1 MATINVAKRKVVV
14 FSGGSAANSLVD
26 VFNEVIEKNNCA
38 LTYVIPISDNGG
50 SSSEILRV
58 FGGPGI
64 GDVRSRLA
72 FFICCLYMSFF
83 SSFLPLYC
91 RRKCLYGSSSIHIT
105 YGGFSFQNTATD
117 PPSRQVVSSASSHQ
131 PMPPYETSSTTVF
144 HPLQSRQP
152 PSFSLS

>member
-1 MATINVAKRKVVV
+1 MATVNVTKRKVIV

-64 GDVRSRLA
+64 GDVRSMLA
-72 FFICCLYMSFF
+72 FFICFLYISLLLLFISRLMYKISF
-83 SSFLPLYC
+83 SNAY
-91 RRKCLYGSSSIHIT
+91 SIHVVYEDISYQT
-105 YGGFSFQNTATD
+105 TATNS
-117 PPSRQVVSSASSHQ
+117 PSRQVVSSALSHQ
-131 PMPPYETSSTTVF
+131 PMPPYETSSTTAF
-144 HPLQSRQP
+144 HPSQSRQR
-152 PSFSLS
+152 PSSSLS

>member
-72 FFICCLYMSFF
+72 FFICCLYMSFLL
-83 SSFLPLYC
+83 SFLPLYYC
-91 RRKCLYGSSSIHIT
+91 RKCLFGSSSIHVT
-105 YGGFSFQNTATD
+105 YEDFSFQNTATD

-131 PMPPYETSSTTVF
+131 PMPPYETSSTTAF